1 MQETWVLSLGKEDPL
16 EEDSMKQSVAGII
29 IHSMEREMGC
39 PEKPESHR
47 MFMFCSVFLS
57 K

>member
-1 MQETWVLSLGKEDPL
+1 MGYLIYLHNI
-16 EEDSMKQSVAGII
+16 SMKQSVAGII